1 MMQLRLAT
9 EADYDQLVEMKWLH
23 CQEDEADYGEGKY
36 RLSSVDKETFLRE
49 FILFMKGHPE
59 YRVYAAYDGETVAS
73 AMFVYRIPKTP
84 KPGREQK
91 FIAYLT
97 NVYTRKEYRNQGVG
111 ARLMQHIQT
120 ELTKENCELI
130 FAWPSEKS
138 TNWYKRMD
146 FSSDDALLVCAL
158 EKDVV

>member
-1 MMQLRLAT
+1 MQIRLAK
-9 EADYDQLVEMKWLH
+9 EADYAQLAQMKWLH

-36 RLSSVDKETFLRE
+36 RLASVEKDAFFEE
-49 FILFMKGHPE
+49 FVSFMKNHPA

-73 AMFVYRIPKTP
+73 AMFVYLIPKTP

-91 FIAYLT
+91 YIAYLT
-97 NVYTRKEYRNQGVG
+97 NVYTRKAYRNQGVG

-138 TNWYKRMD
+138 MNWYKRMG
-146 FSSDDALLVCAL
+146 FASDDELLVCHL
-158 EKDVV
+158 MEG